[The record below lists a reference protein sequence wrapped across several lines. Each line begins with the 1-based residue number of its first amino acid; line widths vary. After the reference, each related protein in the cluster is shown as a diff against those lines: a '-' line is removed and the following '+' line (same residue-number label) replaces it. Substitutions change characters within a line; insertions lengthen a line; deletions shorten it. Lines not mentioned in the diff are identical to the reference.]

1 MMWLPLTAELEL
13 GDLKGTRESISSA
26 NQVYFSNAYIKI
38 RIVVRAKSAGQQERF
53 LLARKSRGLTK
64 MA

>member
-38 RIVVRAKSAGQQERF
+38 RIVMRAKSSGQQE
-53 LLARKSRGLTK
+53 
-64 MA
+64 